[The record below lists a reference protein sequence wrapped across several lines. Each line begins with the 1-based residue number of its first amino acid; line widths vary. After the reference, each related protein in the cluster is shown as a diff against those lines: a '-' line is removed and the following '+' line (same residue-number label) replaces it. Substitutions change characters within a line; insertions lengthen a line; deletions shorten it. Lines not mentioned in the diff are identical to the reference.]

1 VTRVSQPSPDLA
13 VGAFFLIGMA
23 GDYRCRSAA
32 NVRSIRRGEKL
43 GDAASAGKI
52 YIKLNDGRVGGDVTT
67 LFPSPRNAGRSG
79 GGDRRSLSGRLLAR
93 ARGFDDG

>member
-1 VTRVSQPSPDLA
+1 MLARERPSVGPMPDTT
-13 VGAFFLIGMA
+13 I
-23 GDYRCRSAA
+23 
-32 NVRSIRRGEKL
+32 
-43 GDAASAGKI
+43 AGKI

-93 ARGFDDG
+93 ARRVKQQPADQHCKNNRAEHESIFAFQRGFGV